1 MNDVKN
7 RRWHVTAA
15 AAGALRT
22 ATMI

>member
-1 MNDVKN
+1 MNDVEN